1 LAQLHAGQRLIEI
14 CRMSEDDGVL
24 GNTVGVLANMA
35 HEDSIAEV
43 VDSGAVQAVTRV
55 FSVTND
61 PLSTVYAAVAL
72 HNLSTNSSARE
83 QMVASGAIRIL
94 IEICRTS
101 TDTDIVANVTGNIAN
116 LAVDSDI
123 QIQLIRQGVLE
134 ALVKVCEA
142 CDHQKTLEH
151 VAVAFAMLASSASG
165 AAKMVEAGCSLVLTK
180 LCEHGEVS
188 SILTRNV
195 CQAIVH
201 MSGNRRTVL
210 GTIMTRRWL

>member
-1 LAQLHAGQRLIEI
+1 MANAAG
-14 CRMSEDDGVL
+14 S
-24 GNTVGVLANMA
+24 
-35 HEDSIAEV
+35 
-43 VDSGAVQAVTRV
+43 
-55 FSVTND
+55 
-61 PLSTVYAAVAL
+61 
-72 HNLSTNSSARE
+72 
-83 QMVASGAIRIL
+83 
-94 IEICRTS
+94 
-101 TDTDIVANVTGNIAN
+101 IAN

-195 CQAIVH
+195 CQAFAN
-201 MSGNRRTVL
+201 MSRKEAAL
-210 GTIMTRRWL
+210 KCMK